1 MKIKVKLGEQKKKLI
16 VAELNNV
23 MDDHLN
29 VTSSKDWTMDIIE
42 EFIIQNLSK
51 NDTIEL
57 IDRLNELPISRWT
70 Y

>member
-1 MKIKVKLGEQKKKLI
+1 MKIKVKLGEQKKNLI
-16 VAELNNV
+16 VTELNNI

-29 VTSSKDWTMDIIE
+29 VTSSKSWTIDIIE

-57 IDRLNELPISRWT
+57 IDRLNKLPISRWT

>member
-29 VTSSKDWTMDIIE
+29 VTSSKNWTIDIIE

-57 IDRLNELPISRWT
+57 IDRLNQLPISRWI

>member
-57 IDRLNELPISRWT
+57 IDRLNQLPISRWI